1 MIMEVRDWTMQQLK
15 AAGFTLTDSKANFVF
30 ASHPKVDG
38 KEIYLRLKEKGVL
51 IRHFD
56 TPRLRQYNRI
66 TIGSAQQMQIFM
78 EKLKE
83 VLEELL

>member
-1 MIMEVRDWTMQQLK
+1 MEVRAWTAQQLK
-15 AAGFTLTDSKANFVF
+15 ALGFAMTDSKANFLF
-30 ASHPKVDG
+30 AAHPEADG

-56 TPRLRQYNRI
+56 TPRLCRYNRI
-66 TIGSAQQMQIFM
+66 TVGSQAQMEIFI